1 MTDWADNLAD
11 MAEAVTNPANFGQ
24 VVTKA
29 NGDTCTGVWLRF
41 SPRAPDAGQGLTM
54 RLDQQP
60 NPTLR
65 LTDADAAD
73 LATGDRLTVDG
84 EDWTI
89 TRSPEPDGHGMTTIY
104 LMPAAAETSADQF
117 RRWR

>member
-1 MTDWADNLAD
+1 VTAAEVKAQAIAD
-11 MAEAVTNPANFGQ
+11 AVAVHGQ
-24 VVTKA
+24 SVTTA
-29 NGDTCTGVWLRF
+29 GGATFSGVFERFRPRPSEDATGIV
-41 SPRAPDAGQGLTM
+41 M

-73 LATGDRLTVDG
+73 LATGDLLTVDG

-89 TRSPEPDGHGMTTIY
+89 TRSPETDGYGMTTIY
-104 LMPAAAETSADQF
+104 LMPAAAETAVDQY

>member
-1 MTDWADNLAD
+1 MAWSDHAATLA
-11 MAEAVTNPANFGQ
+11 AAVTDDSGFGQ
-24 VVTKA
+24 TVTKPSGGTV
-29 NGDTCTGVWLRF
+29 NGVFRRF
-41 SPRAPDAGQGLTM
+41 SPRPSEDATGIVM

-84 EDWTI
+84 DDWTI

-104 LMPAAAETSADQF
+104 LMPAAAETAVDQY